1 MIALVLLHPDPT
13 KSFIVET
20 NASNYAIGII
30 LSQPD
35 NDGVHHLVA
44 YYSCKFTTPEINY
57 PIYGKELAAII
68 SAFEE

>member
-35 NDGVHHLVA
+35 NDGVHHPTA
-44 YYSCKFTTPEINY
+44 YYSRKFTAPEVN
-57 PIYGKELAAII
+57 
-68 SAFEE
+68 